1 MRRPSLALNV
11 VAALVLV
18 AGMASLANAQAAPS
32 PKVQASPQVRV
43 AVVDFV
49 AIRRNAAAARSITE
63 QVEAFVADYQTDIET
78 EEAQLRQAQEE
89 LTKKHA
95 IVGPEAY
102 ETERGRWEHAVAD
115 AQRRFLVRR
124 QTMDGAR
131 AEAWERVNRALAQVI
146 KDVAAEQGFDLILR
160 RDQAVFVVPH
170 LDITDEVLARLD
182 QVLPVVDV
190 SVPGG

>member
-1 MRRPSLALNV
+1 MRRLFLALLFV
-11 VAALVLV
+11 TGLVPV
-18 AGMASLANAQAAPS
+18 AGAAP
-32 PKVQASPQVRV
+32 PAIAETAKQVRV

-63 QVEAFVADYQTDIET
+63 QVEAYVTDYQTDIET
-78 EEAQLRQAQEE
+78 EEAQLRHAQEE
-89 LTKKHA
+89 LTKKNA
-95 IVGPEAY
+95 ILGPEAY
-102 ETERGRWEHAVAD
+102 EIERSRWESAVAD
-115 AQRRFLVRR
+115 AQRRFLHRR

-160 RDQAVFVVPH
+160 RDQAVFVVPN
-170 LDITDEVLARLD
+170 LDFTDEVLARLD
-182 QVLPVVDV
+182 QVLPMVDV